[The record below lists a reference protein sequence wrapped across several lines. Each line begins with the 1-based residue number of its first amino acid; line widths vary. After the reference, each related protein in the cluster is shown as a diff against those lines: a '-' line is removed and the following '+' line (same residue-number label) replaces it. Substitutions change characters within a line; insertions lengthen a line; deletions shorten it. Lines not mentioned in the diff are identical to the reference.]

1 MLGISVHGLLGV
13 DADLQRSA
21 FAAHV
26 VQQQNTVEYHSVI
39 CRLRITGSRRP
50 AIRPTSSTVMVKA
63 QVRVRD
69 PGGAYW
75 LQSP

>member
-26 VQQQNTVEYHSVI
+26 VQQQQNGGVEYHSV
-39 CRLRITGSRRP
+39 RVLRHGDCDRYDADSARSR
-50 AIRPTSSTVMVKA
+50 T
-63 QVRVRD
+63 
-69 PGGAYW
+69 
-75 LQSP
+75 